1 MSEDHDIDA
10 ASGPAAPGDE
20 EAASLRALGAMA
32 NAEDVQARELAD
44 QEQAQEDAALLSL
57 EQENEQALMLVAELA
72 TPVFL
77 TFGFPAVAE
86 VLRELHAAGPTN
98 AQMLAKAWAPVLTKY
113 GVNLGDLGGQYR
125 AEIGALMIT
134 MPIAGAVWNAVKA
147 DTTRKAN
154 PVPKAVVEAAPPTPA
169 EPEVVTLG

>member
-1 MSEDHDIDA
+1 MSDDVIDT

-20 EAASLRALGAMA
+20 ESASLRALGAMA
-32 NAEDVQARELAD
+32 SAEDVQARELAD
-44 QEQAQEDAALLSL
+44 QEQAQEDAALMSL

-86 VLRELHAAGPTN
+86 VLREPHAAGPTN

-113 GVNLGDLGGQYR
+113 GVSLGDLGGQYR

-134 MPIAGAVWNAVKA
+134 MPIAGAIWSAVKA
-147 DTTRKAN
+147 DTTRKAK
-154 PVPKAVVEAAPPTPA
+154 PVPKAVVEAV
-169 EPEVVTLG
+169 PEAQAAQEQVTLG